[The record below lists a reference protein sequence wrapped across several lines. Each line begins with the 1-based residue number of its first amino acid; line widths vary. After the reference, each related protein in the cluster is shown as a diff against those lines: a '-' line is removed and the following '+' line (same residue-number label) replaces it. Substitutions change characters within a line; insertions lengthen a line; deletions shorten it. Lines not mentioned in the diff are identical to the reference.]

1 MTKREK
7 RKPPR
12 KPPKSY
18 VLEGP
23 VRKRTSLRLEK
34 AFEQAIREICA
45 SERISVAHFLGR
57 IRAKNGAKGS
67 FSSRIRCEILNW
79 YRKRAQGVKP

>member
-1 MTKREK
+1 MAKREK

-12 KPPKSY
+12 KAPKSY
-18 VLEGP
+18 VLDGP
-23 VRKRTSLRLEK
+23 VRRRTSLRLEK

-57 IRAKNGAKGS
+57 IRAKSGAKGS
-67 FSSRIRCEILNW
+67 FSSRIRCEVLNW
-79 YRKRAQGVKP
+79 YRTRAHGGKP